1 MDRQAIIE
9 EVKTHAKD
17 GKISCKEA
25 QKVADEAGI
34 AYKDMG
40 TLLNELKI
48 KIAVCQLGCFP

>member
-25 QKVADEAGI
+25 FNSDIRMGI
-34 AYKDMG
+34 CE
-40 TLLNELKI
+40 TR
-48 KIAVCQLGCFP
+48 C

>member
-1 MDRQAIIE
+1 MDRQAIVE
-9 EVKTHAKD
+9 EVTTRAKE

-40 TLLNELKI
+40 TLLDELKI
-48 KIAVCQLGCFP
+48 KIAGCQLGCFP